1 METLT
6 FRDRSERFCLN
17 NSSANVYSRTVVAW
31 YDYVDVTSI
40 TCSKEYIT
48 RYIRLPLFSYSPLC
62 WILLRVSLVVSQFET
77 LRRIGIFV
85 KRFGIWKK
93 RIWIVFCINFVKLER
108 DCDCYLTLDDTLIMI
123 SNTINRR
130 SEEEEES
137 KKVSVDDKISF
148 SPIFLI
154 FLIINSLLTNVP
166 FNAQLMIYLILGCVI
181 NYTVITV
188 SWSVRLK
195 LIEINYSSRL
205 RKMYNEIPKWHR

>member
-1 METLT
+1 MEKKRGIKYDRLENRRVPIDRHRFFFHCRREKHFIANFDEEGLETLT

-130 SEEEEES
+130 SEEEEEEES
-137 KKVSVDDKISF
+137 KKVSIDDLFF
-148 SPIFLI
+148 SYFSNIFD
-154 FLIINSLLTNVP
+154 
-166 FNAQLMIYLILGCVI
+166 Y
-181 NYTVITV
+181 
-188 SWSVRLK
+188 
-195 LIEINYSSRL
+195 
-205 RKMYNEIPKWHR
+205 

>member
-1 METLT
+1 MKRERGLETLT

-62 WILLRVSLVVSQFET
+62 WILLRVSLVVSQFE
-77 LRRIGIFV
+77 
-85 KRFGIWKK
+85 KK

-130 SEEEEES
+130 SEEKEEES
-137 KKVSVDDKISF
+137 KKVSVNDKISF
-148 SPIFLI
+148 SPIFD
-154 FLIINSLLTNVP
+154 
-166 FNAQLMIYLILGCVI
+166 Y
-181 NYTVITV
+181 
-188 SWSVRLK
+188 
-195 LIEINYSSRL
+195 
-205 RKMYNEIPKWHR
+205 

>member
-1 METLT
+1 MDSNRSPSIFFPLEKRKTFYRKFRWRGERGLETLT

-77 LRRIGIFV
+77 LRRIGIFI

-93 RIWIVFCINFVKLER
+93 RIWIVFCINFVKLEQ

-130 SEEEEES
+130 SEEEEEEES

-154 FLIINSLLTNVP
+154 FLIINSLLTIP
-166 FNAQLMIYLILGCVI
+166 FNAQLMIYLILSLV
-181 NYTVITV
+181 V
-188 SWSVRLK
+188 
-195 LIEINYSSRL
+195 
-205 RKMYNEIPKWHR
+205 